1 MEPGRPRLI
10 GLFEEE
16 EQREDMEAAMGEL
29 FDKVPFEGLSEDDC
43 AAQSI
48 GQSSIA
54 FFRGSRSYA
63 LDLEGFSSADSA
75 QPPHLT
81 P

>member
-43 AAQSI
+43 EPSVASDQLVGGDGHHSVGAC
-48 GQSSIA
+48 
-54 FFRGSRSYA
+54 
-63 LDLEGFSSADSA
+63 
-75 QPPHLT
+75 
-81 P
+81 